1 MKRALRYM
9 AIFLFALIGLLANEI
24 HYGLMQLQGQIKVL
38 SEAEDIEIFLNDP
51 DFPDS
56 LKTKILLVQKV
67 RNFAVSELGMTD
79 SKNYTTL
86 YNQHNKPTLW
96 VVTAAPKFSL
106 EPYEWKFP
114 LVGGFPYKGFFDEEL
129 VKQEAK
135 KMQNLGYDTEI
146 DLVSAWST
154 LGWFKD
160 PILSNN
166 LNQSEGDLANLIIH
180 ELTHTTIFIK
190 DSVDLNENLA
200 SFVGHKGAQLFLE
213 QYDDSLKSSYL
224 NKLKDR
230 KLYKDFLIQK
240 IAELKSFYEQSAT
253 IDIEK
258 RLQLKEQKIE
268 SIRKELNLIPFSN
281 KIWNEYLFE
290 KSADWNNAFFAGVNT
305 YGSQQEYFEQ
315 ILEEK
320 FKGDLKAFLQSY
332 KEKYPK

>member
-1 MKRALRYM
+1 MKRVLRYI

-24 HYGLMQLQGQIKVL
+24 HYGLLQLQGQVKVL
-38 SEAEDIEIFLNDP
+38 YNAQPIEVFLNNP
-51 DFPDS
+51 SFPDS
-56 LKTKILLVQKV
+56 LKTKIQLIQKV
-67 RNFAVSELGMTD
+67 RNFAVAELGMTD

-86 YNQHNKPTLW
+86 YNQNNKPTLW

-129 VKQEAK
+129 VKKEAK

-166 LNQSEGDLANLIIH
+166 LNQSDGDLANLIIH
-180 ELTHTTIFIK
+180 ELTHTTLFIK

-200 SFVGHKGAQLFLE
+200 SFIGHKGAQLYLDK
-213 QYDDSLKSSYL
+213 YDDSLKSEYL

-230 KLYKDFLIQK
+230 KLYKDFLIKK
-240 IAELKSFYEQSAT
+240 IEELKTFYENSNEFS
-253 IDIEK
+253 IDK
-258 RLQLKEQKIE
+258 RLILKEQKIE
-268 SIRKELNLIPFSN
+268 SFQKELNLIPFSN
-281 KIWNEYLFE
+281 RIWNEYLLE
-290 KSADWNNAFFAGVNT
+290 KSSDWNNAYFAGVNT
-305 YGSQQEYFEQ
+305 YGSQQKYFEQ
-315 ILEEK
+315 IYQEE
-320 FKGDLKAFLQSY
+320 FKGDLKAFLQAY